1 MKNNEFFESLSSARG
16 IEVDKK
22 YYAKTYTENIYPGRM
37 AENHIRMFCKGEG
50 KELYPKDGM
59 KEKAA
64 CLYSSSMLSYNFFHW
79 ISANRPLVFDGV
91 KYTHVVFEEQ
101 FRVLKNRNNKA
112 NLDVVLVSDGEGQD
126 RTVLLL
132 ESKFTEHF
140 KTGPVEIKPAYDD
153 AENGYFAYGE
163 EWVGVIKQLRERMG
177 TDEKTYFEGLK
188 QVTCH
193 LIGISNV
200 IENLDARDKWF
211 NKNSWLYDQYGIRL
225 TGKERFLFKSLVFHP
240 KTKEESDLSADY
252 EQKNKDF
259 VSANMGFLPNNIH
272 IDDPIITY
280 RDLWDRGLKESIK
293 NPELMDYLER
303 FLGAHK

>member
-1 MKNNEFFESLSSARG
+1 MKTNEFFESLSSARE

-22 YYAKTYTENIYPGRM
+22 YYASAYTENIYLGRM
-37 AENHIRMFCKGEG
+37 AEHHIRMFCKGEG

-79 ISANRPLVFDGV
+79 ISANKPLVFDGV

-132 ESKFTEHF
+132 ESKFTEHL
-140 KTGPVEIKPAYDD
+140 KTGPVDIKAAYDD
-153 AENGYFAYGE
+153 AENGYFALGK
-163 EWVGVIKQLRERMG
+163 EWAGVIKHLRERM
-177 TDEKTYFEGLK
+177 KTNEVAYFEGLK

-200 IENLDARDKWF
+200 IENPDARDKWF

-225 TGKERFLFKSLVFHP
+225 TGKEKIIFKSIVYHP
-240 KTKEESDLSADY
+240 KAEGESALSDGY

-259 VSANMGFLPNNIH
+259 VSSQMGFLPNNLH
-272 IDDPIITY
+272 VDDPIITY
-280 RDLWDRGLKESIK
+280 RDLWDRGLKGSIK
-293 NPELMDYLER
+293 DPNLIDYLGR
-303 FLGAHK
+303 YLLAHK